1 MAIFAIN
8 LKVNSNEL
16 FKNKNEEVNFI
27 DNIHQMSYLVKKYY
41 KDDKYEKL
49 FQVFFEIQKYGEKI
63 TGKTLSIE
71 EVIFKLDK
79 ALQKE
84 GKFLSKSRLN
94 YI

>member
-71 EVIFKLDK
+71 EVIFLDF
-79 ALQKE
+79 A
-84 GKFLSKSRLN
+84 KFFKNFGNFEDINLRK
-94 YI
+94 